1 MVRTFKDPAARTA
14 PVASRRIASPSAPL
28 VAVLAG
34 LLAWSVSPVLAD
46 AVPFG
51 SPELIPV
58 TDDVEALVPADIN
71 GDGRPDLVV
80 AESRSISTGE
90 LLWLENTIAGWVRHS
105 IALSDLLGDVAVGD
119 IDGDG
124 TLDIVASSPEVSAVR
139 WFANDNG
146 DGSTWTSRAVAG
158 SVAGVEGIEVADLD
172 RDGRL
177 DVVGAL
183 SGVDEVRFWRQTPAG
198 LWQERLVGTGATGI
212 RDIAL
217 GDIDVDGR
225 IDVVGLVPGAG
236 QIRGWINPDDLN
248 TATSWSQRFI
258 GVADDPVGLEVADFD
273 HDGAPDV
280 LAASRSVGILGF
292 WRNDGAGTG
301 GNWQRNTLATVDQPA
316 ELQVLDLD
324 RDGDLDVAVS
334 GGQAGGDV
342 MWLDN
347 QGDGGYT
354 LRSLASGI
362 QGAALAALDLEPD
375 GDPDLVLGDVEAWQ
389 LENRSPAVGAR
400 FGFAD
405 QVFAPL
411 LAGSSIQSAV
421 RIGRINDDARPDI
434 LVTGVTPPEVS
445 GATAL
450 LNFAGPLYGLSILPP
465 FVFSQWPGNMLPPR
479 LTAPAIGDFDRD
491 GRNELLFGSNDN
503 GADLTTMGVCANSA
517 PRYEEFPTWD
527 CRELFAEDS
536 AAPDFDASIS
546 GGVFSADIDRD
557 GWPDLVAPT
566 RDWLPVGT
574 GVRRLQWFEHLGD
587 FSSTTPFRAH
597 EIATGTFSVVGL
609 ADLNRDGRTD
619 IVTSERLFRNSADD
633 GSIWNEQAPLPF
645 GWTFVDIG
653 DVDLDGGPDLLA
665 LTGFGSGLHWARRD
679 GPDWPT
685 FEIDPDAGCPC
696 RFADIDADGDLDVVA
711 VDGDG
716 APVLLRNTFSPG
728 GGVGWSR
735 QPVFPQWSLPVD
747 AIYALDFSDD
757 GLPELIVRSESTEYF
772 FTNQASTLNA
782 EWTAV
787 PPAILVEGD
796 AELVFELDLVHAG
809 RAGDPDIAV
818 TELRFQLSN
827 SSGDGAPALTNA
839 ELDAV
844 VARLAVYRDDGDGL
858 FDAGDE
864 LIAESS
870 GGPFS
875 DETIVLDAGN
885 VRPATTVGC
894 CDVPQRLFVE
904 FTAASGAEAVVDPV
918 FLRPAVIE
926 AVDVIE
932 QGAVR
937 VQAPPALRAAELDLA
952 APVPGE
958 EWLSVRV
965 FGDGSVESSPIGI
978 QCDADGG
985 DGCSDRFA
993 SGSTVSLLPVP
1004 PTGQLFAGWEG
1015 DCSGLGNCDLV
1026 MDATKSATARFE
1038 PEGEGTVNVTIIGGG
1053 GRVTSDPPRIQC
1065 PDACTA
1071 NFNVGSEV
1079 TLTATP
1085 DPGFEFGAWVTAAF
1099 CPDTQSPTCTF
1110 TVGPVQT
1117 ITLSFL
1123 PAADPER
1130 TLTVAVNGQG
1140 RVTSSPAGIDCGA
1153 TCVADF
1159 PTNERVL
1166 LTAIPEPGWRFDNWG
1181 DACSGPDPNCLVE
1194 LAQDTTVLPR
1204 FVPEPV
1210 LHRVTVSVVGGGQVQ
1225 STPSGID
1232 CPSTCSVEFEE
1243 GTSLL
1248 LEQQAA
1254 PGFVFAGWTSS
1265 VSCGTVACAFTVD
1278 GPVEV
1283 EALFVSSAPQVT
1295 LDVTVVGSGR
1305 VTSQPAGIDCPG
1317 DCSASFDESTIV
1329 DLFAAPEPGF
1339 EFLGWSGA
1347 CSGTGSCTVTLDTMR
1362 QVEASFASIQPR
1374 FDLDVVRIGNGFV
1387 GSTPGGIECGT
1398 SCTASFEQ
1406 GTEVELVAAP
1416 SSGWRFSHWDGDC
1429 IGVGACT
1436 LTMEG
1441 PRQVE
1446 GVFVEQFPLRVE
1458 LDGSGAVVSDP
1469 AGIDCGTVCTAGFD
1483 AGARVELTA
1492 APDPGW
1498 VVAGWI
1504 GASCP
1509 VGPTC
1514 TLEVD
1519 AARTVT
1525 ARFEPVADLVF
1536 RDGFE

>member
-1 MVRTFKDPAARTA
+1 MVWKFESLITQADRVSPTAVRIAAATAAVIVGASVLVVSPAAAEAIPFDA
-14 PVASRRIASPSAPL
+14 PATIA
-28 VAVLAG
+28 
-34 LLAWSVSPVLAD
+34 
-46 AVPFG
+46 
-51 SPELIPV
+51 V
-58 TDDVEALVPADIN
+58 TDDVEALVPGDIN
-71 GDGRPDLVV
+71 GDGRTDLVV
-80 AESRSISTGE
+80 AELRGAASGE
-90 LLWLENTIAGWVRHS
+90 LVWLENTVGGWVRHS
-105 IALSDLLGDVAVGD
+105 ISLANRLADVAVGD
-119 IDGDG
+119 IDGNG
-124 TLDIVASSPEVSAVR
+124 TLDVLASSPGASAIR
-139 WFANDNG
+139 WFANDSG
-146 DGSTWTSRAVAG
+146 DGSSWTSRAVSSAA
-158 SVAGVEGIEVADLD
+158 AGVEGVELADID

-177 DVVGAL
+177 DVIAALTGVGEL
-183 SGVDEVRFWRQTPAG
+183 RFWRQTPAG
-198 LWQERLVGTGATGI
+198 LWQERLISAGATGV

-225 IDVVGLVPGAG
+225 IDVVGLFPGAG
-236 QIRGWINPDDLN
+236 QLRWWANPENPSTALN
-248 TATSWSQRFI
+248 WNDQFI
-258 GVADDPVGLEVADFD
+258 GLANDPVGLQVADIDFD
-273 HDGAPDV
+273 GVPDV
-280 LAASRSVGILGF
+280 MAASRGLGF
-292 WRNDGAGTG
+292 IGLWISDGTG
-301 GNWQRNTLATVDQPA
+301 SNWQRDILANVVDPT
-316 ELQVLDLD
+316 ELQVIDLD
-324 RDGDLDVAVS
+324 RDGDPDIVVGS
-334 GGQAGGDV
+334 DQAGGV
-342 MWLDN
+342 FSWLDN
-347 QGDGGYT
+347 QRDAGWA
-354 LRSLASGI
+354 LREIASGV
-362 QGAALAALDLEPD
+362 QGSALAALDVEPD
-375 GDPDLVLGDVEAWQ
+375 GDPDLVLADAEAWQ
-389 LENRSPAVGAR
+389 LDNRAPAVGAS
-400 FGFAD
+400 FGFSD
-405 QVFAPL
+405 SVFAPL
-411 LAGSSIQSAV
+411 LVGSSVQSAV
-421 RIGRINDDARPDI
+421 RIGRINDDARPDLLI
-434 LVTGVTPPEVS
+434 GGITPPEVS
-445 GATAL
+445 QANAL
-450 LNFAGPLYGLSILPP
+450 LNFEGLGFGYSILPE
-465 FVFSQWPGNMLPPR
+465 FIFSLWPGNMLPPR
-479 LTAPAIGDFDRD
+479 LTAPAIADFDRD

-503 GADLTTMGVCANSA
+503 GADLTTMGVCANEA
-517 PRYEEFPTWD
+517 ARFEVFPAWD

-536 AAPDFDASIS
+536 AGNDVNASIS
-546 GGVFSADIDRD
+546 GGVFSTDIDRD

-566 RDWLPVGT
+566 RDWFPVGT

-587 FSSTTPFRAH
+587 FSSNKPFRAH

-619 IVTSERLFRNSADD
+619 IVTSESLFRNSADD
-633 GSIWNEQAPLPF
+633 GSIWNEQAPLPV

-665 LTGFGSGLHWARRD
+665 VTGFGQGLHWARRD

-696 RFADIDADGDLDVVA
+696 GFADIDRDGDLDVVA

-728 GGVGWSR
+728 GGVGWSSE
-735 QPVFPQWSLPVD
+735 PAFADWSLPVD

-757 GLPELIVRSESTEYF
+757 GLPELIVRSETIEF
-772 FTNQASTLNA
+772 VFTNQASTLNA

-787 PPAILVEGD
+787 PPAILVEEE

-864 LIAESS
+864 LVAESS

-926 AVDVIE
+926 AVDVVE
-932 QGAVR
+932 QAPVR

-958 EWLSVRV
+958 EWLSLRV

-985 DGCSDRFA
+985 AGCSDRFA

-1053 GRVTSDPPRIQC
+1053 GRVTSNPPRLQC
-1065 PDACTA
+1065 PDACAA

-1085 DPGFEFGAWVTAAF
+1085 DPGFEFDAWVTAAF

-1181 DACSGPDPNCLVE
+1181 GACPGSDPSCLIE
-1194 LAQDTTVLPR
+1194 LAQDQTVQPR

-1210 LHRVTVSVVGGGQVQ
+1210 VHRVTVSVVGGGQVQ

-1232 CPSTCSVEFEE
+1232 CPSTCSIEFEE

-1254 PGFVFAGWTSS
+1254 PGFVFAGWMSS
-1265 VSCGTVACAFTVD
+1265 ISCGTVACAFTVS

-1295 LDVTVVGSGR
+1295 LDVTVTGTGR
-1305 VTSQPAGIDCPG
+1305 VTSQPLGIDCPG
-1317 DCSASFDESTIV
+1317 DCSASFDQNTVV
-1329 DLFAAPEPGF
+1329 DLFATPAPGF
-1339 EFLGWSGA
+1339 EFLGWTGA
-1347 CSGTGSCTVTLDTMR
+1347 CAGAGSCSVTLNVAR
-1362 QVEASFASIQPR
+1362 QVEALFGSIQPR
-1374 FDLDVVRIGNGFV
+1374 FDLDVTRTGEGYV
-1387 GSTPGGIECGT
+1387 GSTPGGIDCGADC
-1398 SCTASFEQ
+1398 SASFEQ
-1406 GTEVELVAAP
+1406 GSVVDLVAAP
-1416 SSGWRFSHWDGDC
+1416 SSGWRFSHWT
-1429 IGVGACT
+1429 GACAGAGPCT
-1436 LTMEG
+1436 VTMDG

-1446 GVFVEQFPLRVE
+1446 AVFVEQFQLTVSR
-1458 LDGSGAVVSDP
+1458 DGSGSVVSAP
-1469 AGIDCGTVCTAGFD
+1469 AGIDCGTTCSAIFD
-1483 AGARVELTA
+1483 AGGSIELSAT
-1492 APDPGW
+1492 PDPGW
-1498 VVAGWI
+1498 VVAGWS
-1504 GASCP
+1504 GVACP
-1509 VGPTC
+1509 VGPRC
-1514 TLEVD
+1514 TLVLD
-1519 AARTVT
+1519 AVRTVT
-1525 ARFEPVADLVF
+1525 ARFEPAADRIF